1 METPIRNMNPE
12 VVKGDR
18 IICIKMADDSDPIT
32 SFTKGTVTNISN
44 DPFDRD
50 SQIINVLWDNGRTL
64 ALISSLDSWIKEPT
78 KSK

>member
-64 ALISSLDSWIKEPT
+64 ALISSMDMWMKEPN

>member
-1 METPIRNMNPE
+1 MS
-12 VVKGDR
+12 
-18 IICIKMADDSDPIT
+18 DDSNPIT

>member
-1 METPIRNMNPE
+1 METPIRNINPE

-18 IICIKMADDSDPIT
+18 IICISMSDDSDPIT

>member
-1 METPIRNMNPE
+1 METPTRNINPE

-18 IICIKMADDSDPIT
+18 IICINMSDDSDPIT
-32 SFTKGTVTNISN
+32 SFTKGTVVNVST

-64 ALISSLDSWIKEPT
+64 ALISSMDMWMKEPN